1 MMTCGRQRRNLIA
14 QRGDTNTPA
23 HQSTPFPA
31 GYNNFMR
38 FRLRTLLI
46 VLAVMPPMGARAE
59 EPTNRLMKQELD
71 KLKGDWLL
79 VYFRADGKDFDA
91 AKELGAEG
99 DKITLTFT
107 ESRYVVKVG
116 EKVYEEGDYN
126 IDPRALLPALDT
138 VVTLLDGKRVERK
151 MFGIYPVKDDIF
163 IACISHNANKPA
175 VFSAEANSEREIVV
189 YRRK

>member
-1 MMTCGRQRRNLIA
+1 MQ
-14 QRGDTNTPA
+14 
-23 HQSTPFPA
+23 
-31 GYNNFMR
+31 Y
-38 FRLRTLLI
+38 RLRTLLI
-46 VLAVMPPMGARAE
+46 VLAVMPPMAVAWAE

-79 VYFRADGKDFDA
+79 VYSRADGKDLDA

-107 ESRYVVKVG
+107 ESRYVVKLG

-126 IDPRALLPALDT
+126 IDPSASPPALIT

-151 MFGIYPVKDDIF
+151 MFGIYLVKDDIF
-163 IACISHNANKPA
+163 IACISHNANRPA

>member
-1 MMTCGRQRRNLIA
+1 
-14 QRGDTNTPA
+14 
-23 HQSTPFPA
+23 
-31 GYNNFMR
+31 MR
-38 FRLRTLLI
+38 YLLRALLI
-46 VLAVMPPMGARAE
+46 VLAVLPPMVVAWAE

-107 ESRYVVKVG
+107 EGRYVVKVG

-126 IDPRALLPALDT
+126 IDPSASPPTLNT

-151 MFGIYPVKDDIF
+151 MFGIYLVKDDIF

-175 VFSAEANSEREIVV
+175 VFSAEANSEREMVV